1 MGVFSFFRAEKPARQ
16 EPEPIKTIPADGTK
30 YFLRVQNPTIGHDET
45 LTFPVKSSRDAYI
58 NELRMMRGAWY
69 WREWET
75 TAEERLQPELLHQR
89 EQLEREYN
97 REIMRLQGEI
107 RTLTGKLAHYEQ
119 LKSEGSKY
127 RDTVSTLARSA
138 QAALNPHNVADI
150 AERIERECPG
160 FAEQRGLLQARCIDY
175 YLQKIIDA

>member
-1 MGVFSFFRAEKPARQ
+1 MSVFNIFKTTKPARQ
-16 EPEPIKTIPADGTK
+16 EPAPIKIIPDDGTK
-30 YFLRVQNPTIGHDET
+30 YFLRVQNPTTRHDET
-45 LTFPVKSSRDAYI
+45 LTFPAKSSRDAYI
-58 NELRMMRGAWY
+58 NELRMMGGAWY

-89 EQLEREYN
+89 EQLEQEYD

-119 LKSEGSKY
+119 LKSEGNKY
-127 RDTVSTLARSA
+127 RETISTLAKSA

-150 AERIERECPG
+150 AERIEQESPG
-160 FAEQRGLLQARCIDY
+160 FAEQGGLLQARCIDY
-175 YLQKIIDA
+175 YLQKIIDT

>member
-1 MGVFSFFRAEKPARQ
+1 MSVFDFFRASKPAKQ
-16 EPEPIKTIPADGTK
+16 EPAPIKIIPAEGTK

-45 LTFPVKSSRDAYI
+45 LTFPTKSFRDAYI
-58 NELRMMRGAWY
+58 NELRIMRGAWY

-89 EQLEREYN
+89 EQLEQEYN

-107 RTLTGKLAHYEQ
+107 RTLTGKLAHYER
-119 LKSEGSKY
+119 LKSDGNKY
-127 RDTVSTLARSA
+127 RDTVSTLAKSA

-150 AERIERECPG
+150 AERIERESLG
-160 FAEQRGLLQARCIDY
+160 FAKQSGLLQARCIDY
-175 YLQKIIDA
+175 YLQKIINL